1 MAKAERLVL
10 VDGSWLVFRAFFA
23 IPANLTTRD
32 GLPTNA
38 IFGFA
43 TMFRKLFAGPHARPR
58 RGGASTPPSPRTASS
73 AFPSTRRSARPCPAS
88 SRRQLPDIDR
98 LVLANRFPLL
108 RRPGWEADD
117 IIATLA
123 RRGVEA
129 GMEVVI
135 VAGDKDLAQLVGD
148 KVRMQDTMRDV
159 TYDAELVRKKWG
171 VPPAL
176 IPDLL
181 ALMGDDVDNI
191 PGVPGIGQK
200 GAATLL
206 EKYGSLDGV
215 LAHTGELKGKQKAA
229 LEENRETAKLYRE
242 LATVDSRRRASTSR
256 STRSASRRPT
266 RRSSTRSTASSSST
280 RCSPAA
286 AAEAKAGDAPDVAV
300 DVPADVDA
308 ARAAIAALPAGQPVA
323 LVPLFEPAGAHP
335 PREPRRARVAAEGRA
350 PFYLAFRG
358 RGAPLGD
365 AAVELLRGLLADEGR
380 PKVVHDVKEL
390 AILAHA
396 ARAHARRARCSTR

>member
-1 MAKAERLVL
+1 M
-10 VDGSWLVFRAFFA
+10 
-23 IPANLTTRD
+23 I
-32 GLPTNA
+32 
-38 IFGFA
+38 
-43 TMFRKLFAGPHARPR
+43 
-58 RGGASTPPSPRTASS
+58 
-73 AFPSTRRSARPCPAS
+73 
-88 SRRQLPDIDR
+88 
-98 LVLANRFPLL
+98 

-148 KVRMQDTMRDV
+148 HVRMQDTMRDV

-200 GAATLL
+200 GAAALL

-215 LAHTGELKGKQKAA
+215 LAHVGELKGKQKAS
-229 LEENRETAKLYRE
+229 LEENREAVKLYRE
-242 LATVDSRRRASTSR
+242 LATVDAN
-256 STRSASRRPT
+256 A
-266 RRSSTRSTASSSST
+266 
-280 RCSPAA
+280 
-286 AAEAKAGDAPDVAV
+286 DI
-300 DVPADVDA
+300 DVDA
-308 ARAAIAALPAGQPVA
+308 RRAPPLAPRPGGARRALPRAGVLLAPERRRRRGQGRRRPRRRGGDPRHRGRREGRARRRSLPARPVA
-323 LVPLFEPAGAHP
+323 LVPLFEPVDRIHHAHLVGL
-335 PREPRRARVAAEGRA
+335 AVAAEGRP

-358 RGAPLGD
+358 ESGALGD
-365 AAVELLRGLLADEGR
+365 AAVEILRDLFADESR
-380 PKVVHDVKEL
+380 PKLVHDVKEL
-390 AILAHA
+390 CVLCA
-396 ARAHARRARCSTR
+396 APRAHASAGTCSTP